1 MAEPENRQKLL
12 SQETLPSNPDYSP
25 AGERDK
31 PTTDWKGYSPET
43 LHALDV

>member
-1 MAEPENRQKLL
+1 MAESENRQILL
-12 SQETLPSNPDYSP
+12 SQEAVPSNPDYSP

-31 PTTDWKGYSPET
+31 PTTDWKGYTPET